1 MIQHRGG
8 TRAQSSLIDTFMMI
22 DSLVLNKKVQSEREN
37 SERVLLRLPYS

>member
-1 MIQHRGG
+1 MIQHREG
-8 TRAQSSLIDTFMMI
+8 TRAQCSLIDTFMMI